1 MADKSSDL
9 EVDAINN
16 AFQAKIGDLFKTLDL
31 GLIGGHEQESVKLFT
46 NGINLARRARELALD
61 ALKAGPEAS
70 VKTKGKAQKS

>member
-1 MADKSSDL
+1 MAEKSGDL
-9 EVDAINN
+9 EVDAVND

-31 GLIGGHEQESVKLFT
+31 GLIGGHEQEAVKLFT

-70 VKTKGKAQKS
+70 VKTKGKSQKS